1 MLTTLYDQ
9 TCDPGYAHLRVV
21 LDRFPALKEVAKTA
35 NIAEEEFTGLPDS
48 SFAWPGRRRFPL
60 HTREHAALSLGY
72 RKLAASVPPEVDE
85 MLEKAASVY
94 ELEEGLFEVSESEKT
109 AASQE
114 TYIFPEKQRFLVKTA
129 EDVRLAE
136 TRIREIYPTLTI
148 EDRAEGMFRLCK
160 LAKEFG
166 VTLHPSTEKLAGFTL
181 TSTQRLKDWLGA
193 RKEVTRGTVF
203 SDAFDKI
210 AQQLEGV
217 APEFHDREI
226 QTKIASAIHELDK
239 EAGITH
245 LYGRK
250 LPDPIQTVF
259 NSEKLAENTLE
270 LGTGMMLNKQK
281 LAALPLSFWTDLL
294 GENIASE
301 ISSDGETVNPEALMQ
316 ILPTLPDDIKAVAQK
331 QLAAYT

>member
-1 MLTTLYDQ
+1 MTTTLYDQ

-21 LDRFPALKEVAKTA
+21 LDRFPALQEVAKTA
-35 NIAEEEFTGLPDS
+35 NIDEDEFSDLPDS
-48 SFAWPGRRRFPL
+48 SFAWPGQRRFPL

-72 RKLAASVPPEVDE
+72 RKLASAVPREVDE
-85 MLEKAASVY
+85 MLEKAAEVY
-94 ELEEGLFEVSESEKT
+94 ELDDDIYVASAEKT
-109 AASQE
+109 ASAE
-114 TYIFPEKQRFLVKTA
+114 ERYVFPEQQRFLVKTA
-129 EDVRLAE
+129 EDVKLAE
-136 TRIREIYPTLTI
+136 TRIREIYPTLTV
-148 EDRAEGMFRLCK
+148 EDRASGMFQLCK

-193 RKEVTRGTVF
+193 RREVTRGTVF

-210 AQQLEGV
+210 SQELEGV

-226 QTKIASAIHELDK
+226 QTKLASAIHELDK
-239 EAGITH
+239 EAGLTR

-259 NSEKLAENTLE
+259 NSEKLAEDTLE

-281 LAALPLSFWTDLL
+281 LAALPLTFWKDLL
-294 GENIASE
+294 GDNVASE

-316 ILPTLPDDIKAVAQK
+316 LLPTLPDDVKAIAQK
-331 QLAAYT
+331 QLSSYV